1 MTTALRCIN
10 CRAIFAPFG
19 TGDTR
24 STLVANFSS
33 HPCASTIVV
42 GDEAARPEVLVTRHP
57 HPFSFRVHPSNGG
70 AA

>member
-1 MTTALRCIN
+1 MTTALLCIN

-42 GDEAARPEVLVTRHP
+42 GDEAVRPEVLVTRTR
-57 HPFSFRVHPSNGG
+57 SFRVHPSNGG